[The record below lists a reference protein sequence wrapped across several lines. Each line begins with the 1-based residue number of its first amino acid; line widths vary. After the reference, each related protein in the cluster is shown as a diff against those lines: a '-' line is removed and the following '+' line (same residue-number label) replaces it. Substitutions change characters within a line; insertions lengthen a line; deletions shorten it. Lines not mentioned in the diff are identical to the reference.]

1 VTADALLA
9 IANSTRQ
16 IDATSAKLHFNADA
30 TMLSSGN
37 HKLADW
43 RPARVA
49 KADRGRQWICCPV
62 DAAHIRT
69 F

>member
-1 VTADALLA
+1 
-9 IANSTRQ
+9 
-16 IDATSAKLHFNADA
+16 
-30 TMLSSGN
+30 MLSSGN